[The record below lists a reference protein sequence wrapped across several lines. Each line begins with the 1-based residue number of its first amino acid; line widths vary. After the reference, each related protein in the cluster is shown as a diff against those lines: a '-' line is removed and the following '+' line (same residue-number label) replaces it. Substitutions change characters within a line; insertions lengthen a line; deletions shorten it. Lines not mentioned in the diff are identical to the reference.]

1 MGLTSPTS
9 DIFFFGAHWAEDS
22 IFYAM
27 ASEAGAQGNEYT
39 VVPVGYWF
47 VYRLEGMIGICLL
60 WEEGLAVVLR
70 RVGFRLRF

>member
-1 MGLTSPTS
+1 
-9 DIFFFGAHWAEDS
+9 
-22 IFYAM
+22 M